1 MLCHFTSLIHTLC
14 FSRMHHT
21 TPSTAA
27 FKPRLQNVRL
37 LQNLAEDHAKLNKA
51 LVTAVHTCE
60 LHASADAQKIG
71 RLQMTSLHHAGDCV
85 RHCMW
90 NTNCEPTLQSQEDES
105 KQRLAAFKTMSP
117 HDQNTAYAQLE
128 EKFIQIA
135 NESISYR
142 DATDKTLF
150 DASIENSR
158 LQLVLA
164 RCQCQESGNRR
175 PVFEH
180 RHNIGGDDDSDCA
193 ASCATRSK
201 SSRHHLQF
209 ELNNRFIFLGSRYA
223 SRGCIHKYDNH
234 TTLTACVRGNTWGNY
249 KCTVCREMFH
259 SPLHNVLGSR
269 NAVKLSP

>member
-1 MLCHFTSLIHTLC
+1 
-14 FSRMHHT
+14 MHHT
-21 TPSTAA
+21 TPSTAE
-27 FKPRLQNVRL
+27 FKPRLQNVRPL
-37 LQNLAEDHAKLNKA
+37 NNLTEDHAKLNNA

-60 LHASADAQKIG
+60 LHASADAHKIE
-71 RLQMTSLHHAGDCV
+71 RLEMTSLHHGRDCSGDRV

-105 KQRLAAFKTMSP
+105 EQRLAAFKTMSP
-117 HDQNTAYAQLE
+117 HDQDTAYTQLE
-128 EKFIQIA
+128 ENFIQIA
-135 NESISYR
+135 NGSISYR
-142 DATDKTLF
+142 DATDLF

-164 RCQCQESGNRR
+164 RCQCQGSGNRR
-175 PVFEH
+175 PVFAH
-180 RHNIGGDDDSDCA
+180 SHNIGGDDDSDCA

-201 SSRHHLQF
+201 SSRYHPQF
-209 ELNNRFIFLGSRYA
+209 ELNNKFIFHGSRFG
-223 SRGCIHKYDNH
+223 SMGCIHKYDNH

-269 NAVKLSP
+269 DAVKLSP